1 MFFPAGILGA
11 SRHDDRGNSEIVAN
25 GVRPGIFANIRS
37 NRLSLVPKLPALV
50 PKLPA
55 LVPKLPAL
63 LGPAIG

>member
-1 MFFPAGILGA
+1 MLFPAGILGA

-25 GVRPGIFANIRS
+25 GVRPPGVRPGIFANIRS
-37 NRLSLVPKLPALV
+37 NRLSLA